1 MASKLEI
8 YNMAL
13 GHIGE
18 RKISS
23 LTEAREPRRA
33 LDDFYDAVVAGC
45 LEEGF
50 WNWSMRTIE
59 QAASESYDPEFG
71 LTYAF
76 EKPTDWVR
84 TYLISTSE
92 RMDPPLLEY
101 VDEGGLW
108 YADVDP
114 LYIKFVSNGTT
125 YGLDL
130 SLWSQRFA
138 DYVAASLAVK
148 SCKRVTGSFDET
160 LLKIEDKAR
169 RKAKSKD
176 AMDEPPG
183 FAPTGTW
190 VRSRGASADRRRWNG
205 QTT

>member
-13 GHIGE
+13 GHLGE

-23 LTEAREPRRA
+23 LSEAREPRRV

-50 WNWSMRTIE
+50 WNWAMRTVE
-59 QAASESYDPEFG
+59 HASSDSYEPSFG

-108 YADVDP
+108 YADNDP
-114 LYIKFVSNGTT
+114 LYIKYVSNGTS

-138 DYVAASLAVK
+138 DYVAANLAVK
-148 SCKRVTGSFDET
+148 ACKRVTGSLDEN
-160 LLKIEDKAR
+160 LFKIEDKAR